1 MSFFIP
7 YKTSVVVEYFTS
19 LYNLNLSDLT
29 DYQVLVLTILS
40 NLYFYVFW
48 TIVIYFS
55 LKLFNRIW
63 ERMF

>member
-7 YKTSVVVEYFTS
+7 YKFSVVIEYFTS

-40 NLYFYVFW
+40 NLYFYIFW
-48 TIVIYFS
+48 AIVIYFS